1 MKAAFPDD
9 LVQTNQHLAAVEPWR
24 TVCSDEDAHAAIF
37 YSAEALRFASWFLWP
52 VMPSVA
58 ERLQQELGLLDASS
72 VGEMKLGALQG
83 ETIPESQG
91 KRAPLFPKVELKSI
105 Q

>member
-1 MKAAFPDD
+1 M
-9 LVQTNQHLAAVEPWR
+9 
-24 TVCSDEDAHAAIF
+24 CSDDDAHAAIF
-37 YSAEALRFASWFLWP
+37 YSAEALRFASWYLWP
-52 VMPSVA
+52 IMPSIA
-58 ERLQQELGLLDASS
+58 ERLQQELGLDASS

-83 ETIPESQG
+83 RTIPESQG